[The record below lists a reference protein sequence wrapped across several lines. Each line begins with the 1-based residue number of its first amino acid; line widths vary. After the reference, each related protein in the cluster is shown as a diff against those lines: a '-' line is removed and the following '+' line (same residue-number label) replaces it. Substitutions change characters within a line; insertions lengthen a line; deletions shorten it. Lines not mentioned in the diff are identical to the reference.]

1 MAAGIRSQQA
11 AAYLRS
17 PRRAPRSVRFAL
29 AGVLAICVLG
39 VCASG
44 ASAVIVHLRGGRVLS
59 YQPRRGHAPAARPFD
74 AFFSNLDYNGGPVM
88 PSNTN
93 YMLYWSPSGASAY
106 PADYEPGINR
116 YFEDL
121 AHDSGG
127 HENVDSVSAQYNDT
141 AGQFANYASKFG
153 GALIDTDPYP
163 ANGCTKAPICL
174 TDAQLQ
180 AELASF
186 VSAHGLAADLT
197 HMYFVITPPGVE
209 SCFEKR
215 GRECSVGS
223 SAPAYCAYH
232 GNFAF
237 GAGEVIYADQP
248 YVSGNEGCDDGNHPN
263 GTTADGALEAGLSH
277 EHNEAI
283 TDPEPNNA
291 WTDFA
296 SNAGGEEG
304 DKCDTSNGGV
314 LGTSKG
320 ASYNQ
325 VINGHFY
332 WYQEEWSN
340 QTHSCLQRLT
350 FSGAEPTASFTS
362 TPDAGNESTFD
373 ASASTAP
380 GGVARYNWQFNE
392 ESGHPSTPVE
402 TTTPVISH
410 AVPVGGFYLVA
421 LTVFA
426 SDGTS
431 IGTAHTV
438 QIGTPPPP
446 AVKKV
451 SPKKGSVAG
460 GTAVVIS
467 GSNFAGATAVHFGAL
482 SAAAF
487 TVNSSGIITAVSPAS
502 TRGPVDITVTTP
514 WGTSSPSRRDRFKFR

>member
-1 MAAGIRSQQA
+1 MAAGTRARRA
-11 AAYLRS
+11 AAYRRS
-17 PRRAPRSVRFAL
+17 RRRRRRAPRLVL
-29 AGVLAICVLG
+29 AGALAICLACVW
-39 VCASG
+39 ASG

-59 YQPRRGHAPAARPFD
+59 YQPLRGHAPATRPFD
-74 AFFSNLDYNGGPVM
+74 AFFKNLDYNGGPVM

-93 YMLYWSPSGASAY
+93 YMVYWSPSGASAY
-106 PADYEPGINR
+106 PSDYQPGINR

-127 HENVDSVSAQYNDT
+127 HGNVDSVSTQYNDA
-141 AGQFANYASKFG
+141 AGQFANYESKFG

-163 ANGCTKAPICL
+163 GSGCTRASICL

-186 VSAHGLAADLT
+186 VSAHGLPADLT

-209 SCFEKR
+209 TCFERR

-223 SAPAYCAYH
+223 SAPSFCAYH
-232 GNFAF
+232 GNFAL

-263 GTTADGALEAGLSH
+263 ATTADGALEGGLSH

-291 WTDFA
+291 WTDFG
-296 SNAGGEEG
+296 SNVSGEEG
-304 DKCDTSNGGV
+304 DKCDNSNGNA

-325 VINGHFY
+325 VVNGHFY

-340 QTHSCLQRLT
+340 QTHRCLQRLT

-362 TPDAGNESTFD
+362 TPGAGNEATFD

-392 ESGHPSTPVE
+392 SGGPSTPVE
-402 TTTPVISH
+402 TTSPVISH
-410 AVPVGGFYLVA
+410 SVAVGGFYLVA

-426 SDGTS
+426 GDGTS

-438 QIGTPPPP
+438 QIGSPPPP
-446 AVKKV
+446 AIKKLN
-451 SPKKGSVAG
+451 PKKGSVAG
-460 GTAVVIS
+460 GTTVVIT

-482 SAAAF
+482 SAAGF
-487 TVNSSGIITAVSPAS
+487 TVNSSGVITAVSPAAK
-502 TRGPVDITVTTP
+502 RGPVDVTVSTP
-514 WGTSSPSRRDRFKFR
+514 WGTSAPTRRDRFKFR